1 MATLEYLE
9 NYLFRR
15 YRKPGK
21 IEAMSK
27 RDRPWLSMIGTRIMD
42 GGSDFRTPQLVAGG
56 RAYART
62 RAQVQAIHRA
72 TEGNGAFAT
81 WANCPGD
88 YSGGLQVSNR
98 ELAASKGS
106 DAAFAKSWGI
116 KSDAHVQEFG
126 GIMSRGMLG
135 PPGWFVCT
143 GTISAGVIT
152 ITAAEAF
159 RVGEIEL
166 GDHLV
171 ASADD
176 FSSPLVH
183 TLLGAG
189 SIGYVKNI
197 SRFGTTKTITVSQTP
212 GGAAGT
218 PDGWSGTIYIYRRG
232 EAGGGIDLGESGGVN
247 TNPNFVIDSIQAW
260 LTGSAPSGVF
270 KNVQRDRDDR
280 LAGVRQVAGDVA
292 TLNIEEALENLFDL
306 GRSLAGWRG
315 KKKFFVHTTRF
326 RQLSRSLETRRL
338 RGLDPRSF
346 TKGEK
351 KGGGSD
357 AYASFSYNYIAL
369 ETQEGSYEIIDDP
382 HMPTDYALA
391 MNPDDWEI
399 VTYSG
404 FPEVVDY
411 DKNKVLRNSS
421 EDVFEF
427 REVVYGNLMLKP
439 EAQISQ
445 SGRTALPAAA

>member
-27 RDRPWLSMIGTRIMD
+27 RERVWLSMIDTRIMD

-72 TEGNGAFAT
+72 VEGNGAFAT
-81 WANCPGD
+81 WANCPGE

-106 DAAFAKSWGI
+106 EAAFAKSWGI

-135 PPGWFVCT
+135 PPGWYIAT
-143 GTISAGVIT
+143 GTISNGVIT
-152 ITAAEAF
+152 LTAAESF
-159 RVGEIEL
+159 RVAEVEI
-166 GDHLV
+166 GDQLV
-171 ASADD
+171 ASDND

-189 SIGYVKNI
+189 SVGYVKSI
-197 SRFGTTKTITVSQTP
+197 ARFGPTKPITGEQPP

-218 PDGWSGTIYIYRRG
+218 PDGWTGTIFIFRRG
-232 EAGGGIDLGESGGVN
+232 EQGGGIDLGETGGN
-247 TNPNFVIDSIQAW
+247 NANPNFVIDSIQAW
-260 LTGSAPSGVF
+260 LPETGTGTF
-270 KNVQRDRDDR
+270 KNVDRSRDDR
-280 LAGVRQVAGDVA
+280 LVGVRQVAGDVS
-292 TLNIEEALENLFDL
+292 TLNLEETLENLFDL
-306 GRSLAGWRG
+306 GRALAGWRG
-315 KKKFFVHTTRF
+315 KKKFFLHTKRF

-346 TKGEK
+346 SKGEK
-351 KGGGSD
+351 KGGGSE

-382 HMPTDYALA
+382 HMPENYALA
-391 MNPDDWEI
+391 MDPNDWEI

-404 FPEVVDY
+404 FPEVIDY
-411 DKNKVLRNSS
+411 DKNKVLRNSA

-427 REVVYGNLMLKP
+427 RECVYGNLMLKP
-439 EAQISQ
+439 DAQISQ